1 MDPYV
6 NILKYIQSKV
16 ISIYNNSKGNK
27 KIPILALGND
37 MIILSYLASNN
48 KDIYKNKLI
57 SGPNKIKFE
66 KNGDSSWIFSE
77 LQKSDFEALEN
88 ENICSNYLTN
98 IMPKK
103 IFESKLTNYYK
114 IISTSQSD
122 KDEYVSIMESNL
134 YPIIGMS
141 FHPEHIVFE
150 ENTIFNVPDSF
161 EAIKTA
167 RFIGNSFVNYGR
179 LYSHND
185 MTIEEKKDNKG
196 KFDFIDPYG
205 EFPVHVYR
213 GGRPFDGHHAGGRR
227 AAVRHRDRREIW
239 QRPAG
244 QRGDL
249 RQAEH
254 VRTPLGPAPQGIF
267 FGGRQSCSAPA
278 GACAGH
284 QAKSALRRLRPQLPA
299 HGSQVRKRKEQ
310 AEGNPLTKGM

>member
-1 MDPYV
+1 MKIILFIILTTLSLSYPIFPTILTVSIPHGDKLKEGRVENTFVRFLQVSGADLIVVHSWTNLNYIDELLEKKVSGVIFQGTDNLDKSMDPYV

-37 MIILSYLASNN
+37 MILLSYLASNN

-66 KNGDSSWIFSE
+66 KNGDLSWIFSE

-98 IMPKK
+98 IIPKK
-103 IFESKLTNYYK
+103 IFESKLTDFFK

-150 ENTIFNVPDSF
+150 ENEMFNVPDSF

-179 LYSHND
+179 LYSHNE

-196 KFDFIDPYG
+196 KFNFIDPYG
-205 EFPVHVYR
+205 EFPVHVY
-213 GGRPFDGHHAGGRR
+213 GRYQYLF
-227 AAVRHRDRREIW
+227 
-239 QRPAG
+239 
-244 QRGDL
+244 
-249 RQAEH
+249 
-254 VRTPLGPAPQGIF
+254 
-267 FGGRQSCSAPA
+267 
-278 GACAGH
+278 
-284 QAKSALRRLRPQLPA
+284 K
-299 HGSQVRKRKEQ
+299 K
-310 AEGNPLTKGM
+310 GN

>member
-1 MDPYV
+1 MKILFLITLITFSLSYPIFPTILTVSIPHGDKLKEGRVENTFVRFLQASGADLIVVHSWTNLKNIDELLENKVTGVIFQGTDNLDKSMDPYV

-37 MIILSYLASNN
+37 MILLSYLASNN

-66 KNGDSSWIFSE
+66 KNGDLSWIFSE

-98 IMPKK
+98 IIPKK
-103 IFESKLTNYYK
+103 IFESKLTDFFK

-167 RFIGNSFVNYGR
+167 RFIGISFINFGR
-179 LYSHND
+179 LYSHNE

-205 EFPVHVYR
+205 PFPVDIY
-213 GGRPFDGHHAGGRR
+213 GRYQYLF
-227 AAVRHRDRREIW
+227 
-239 QRPAG
+239 
-244 QRGDL
+244 
-249 RQAEH
+249 
-254 VRTPLGPAPQGIF
+254 
-267 FGGRQSCSAPA
+267 
-278 GACAGH
+278 
-284 QAKSALRRLRPQLPA
+284 K
-299 HGSQVRKRKEQ
+299 KE
-310 AEGNPLTKGM
+310 N